1 MGNSEPIVD
10 LGDDTEEALG
20 IGERESV
27 LWINLPSV
35 LPRDLGE
42 VYLDAL

>member
-10 LGDDTEEALG
+10 LGDDTKEALG
-20 IGERESV
+20 KGERESV
-27 LWINLPSV
+27 LWMNLSSV

-42 VYLDAL
+42 VYLNAL